1 MVRFYFIIV
10 VKVWSWLWWWFDDDF
25 GEDDLL
31 MYECKYLMM
40 QKVGY
45 WWDILYDGENYII
58 LSCELCIVES
68 LLEKSMHL

>member
-1 MVRFYFIIV
+1 
-10 VKVWSWLWWWFDDDF
+10 
-25 GEDDLL
+25 

-45 WWDILYDGENYII
+45 WWDILYDGGNNII

-68 LLEKSMHL
+68 LLENACIHSHVESFSEEHNRWGLR